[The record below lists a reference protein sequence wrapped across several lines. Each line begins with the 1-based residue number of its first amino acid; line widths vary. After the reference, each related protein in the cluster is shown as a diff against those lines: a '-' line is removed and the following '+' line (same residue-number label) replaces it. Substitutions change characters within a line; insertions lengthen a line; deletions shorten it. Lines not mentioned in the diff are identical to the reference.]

1 MTVRHHTHADAIEAA
16 TRGLVARLAA
26 QAEELAEL
34 RQRDR
39 VISHQLDQRA
49 GGRDAFTQALLAE
62 LDAEKDKV
70 KAQAERIAALE
81 RDAEQC
87 IHPAEGEA
95 VRLREQIATLRRWM
109 AEYPNDK
116 YTGAWWLAEFDRI
129 AGKAGQ
135 A

>member
-81 RDAEQC
+81 GALAMAALNVRVMRALPQFNNAE
-87 IHPAEGEA
+87 ALE
-95 VRLREQIATLRRWM
+95 VLEQDLTL
-109 AEYPNDK
+109 
-116 YTGAWWLAEFDRI
+116 

-135 A
+135 S